1 MRSKPQKGLFSQRS
15 VVAARAAL
23 VVIPAFWLLKEL
35 SDMKNQYMEFMYSF
49 NNRLIT
55 LEESLQAARAR
66 NDSKHQQYIAAY
78 KHLLHKM
85 DPTAMTAKFEESDD

>member
-35 SDMKNQYMEFMYSF
+35 SDMKTQYLEFIY
-49 NNRLIT
+49 NLNDRLMT
-55 LEESLQAARAR
+55 LEASLQTTIAK
-66 NDSKHQQYIAAY
+66 NDSKHQQYIQAY
-78 KHLLHKM
+78 RDLLHKKN
-85 DPTAMTAKFEESDD
+85 PTAMAAKFEEL

>member
-35 SDMKNQYMEFMYSF
+35 SDMKTQYLEFIY
-49 NNRLIT
+49 NLNDRLMT
-55 LEESLQAARAR
+55 LEASLQTTIAK
-66 NDSKHQQYIAAY
+66 NDSKHQQYIQAY
-78 KHLLHKM
+78 TDLLHKM
-85 DPTAMTAKFEESDD
+85 NPNAMAAKFEET

>member
-35 SDMKNQYMEFMYSF
+35 SDMKTQNLEFIY
-49 NNRLIT
+49 NLNDRLMT
-55 LEESLQAARAR
+55 LEASLQTTIAK
-66 NDSKHQQYIAAY
+66 NDSKHQQYIQAY
-78 KHLLHKM
+78 TDLLHKM
-85 DPTAMTAKFEESDD
+85 NPNAMAAKFEET